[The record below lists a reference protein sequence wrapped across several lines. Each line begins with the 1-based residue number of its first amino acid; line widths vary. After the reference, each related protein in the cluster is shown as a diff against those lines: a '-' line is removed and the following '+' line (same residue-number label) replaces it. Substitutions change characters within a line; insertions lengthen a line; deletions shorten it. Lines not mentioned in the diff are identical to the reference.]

1 MGWKLFIQ
9 TCKVALSAVGFWWA
23 SLQGIACM
31 GFTVPS
37 WLKDPLV
44 GLIGLPVII
53 LATLLYRIFRLL
65 WSNIHVHGS
74 ICEIRVRATSLLKV
88 RGGSIA
94 IGINNELS
102 CDTHRIGENS
112 LHSQLLKLETDQ
124 EKPIEN
130 AFDAQRGTHSDAK
143 GIYPNGT
150 TFTTSEKV
158 GGHQCFFL
166 VMSNI
171 ITDHVI
177 QTSPEA
183 LREAF
188 LRFFDAVKTLPVSEA
203 KLAMP
208 IIGSGPAGVN
218 LTEEQILEMAACA
231 FLCQMP
237 RNYVQIRQLTFVVR
251 PRDLYRLNL
260 PLLEQNLRTIAEHC
274 CYLDEGCAP
283 GACACN
289 ANTVNPSPANSTSA

>member
-1 MGWKLFIQ
+1 MGWVLFWQ
-9 TCKVALSAVGFWWA
+9 ALKVALGAIGFWWTA
-23 SLQGIACM
+23 LQGIACM
-31 GFTVPS
+31 GLTAPA
-37 WLKDPLV
+37 WLRDPLV
-44 GLIGLPVII
+44 GLIGLPLMI
-53 LATLLYRIFRLL
+53 LITLLYRKYRLL
-65 WSNIHVHGS
+65 WSSIHVHGS
-74 ICEIRVRATSLLKV
+74 ICEIHVRVKSLLKV

-112 LHSQLLKLETDQ
+112 LHSQLMQLET
-124 EKPIEN
+124 EKEKSIEN
-130 AFDAQRGTHSDAK
+130 AFDAQRGTHADIN
-143 GIYPNGT
+143 GIFPNGY
-150 TFTTSEKV
+150 TFTATEKV

-177 QTSPEA
+177 QTSPDT

-188 LRFFDAVKTLPVSEA
+188 LSFFEAVQTLDVSEA

-218 LTEEQILEMAACA
+218 LTEEQILEMIACA

-237 RNYVQIRQLTFVVR
+237 RNSVQIRQLTFVVR
-251 PRDLYRLNL
+251 PRDLHRLNL
-260 PLLEQNLRTIAEHC
+260 PLLEHNLRNIAEHC
-274 CYLDEGCAP
+274 CYLNEGCAP
-283 GACACN
+283 GTCACN
-289 ANTVNPSPANSTSA
+289 ANTVNPSPASSTST

>member
-1 MGWKLFIQ
+1 MGWALVWQ
-9 TCKVALSAVGFWWA
+9 ACKVALSAIGFWWTA
-23 SLQGIACM
+23 LQGITCM
-31 GFTVPS
+31 GLTIPL

-53 LATLLYRIFRLL
+53 LLTLAYRIFRLL

-74 ICEIRVRATSLLKV
+74 ICEIRVRVKSLLKV

-102 CDTHRIGENS
+102 CDTHRIGQNS
-112 LHSQLLKLETDQ
+112 LHSQLMKLETVQ
-124 EKPIEN
+124 EKPIEK
-130 AFDAQRGTHSDAK
+130 AFDAQRGTHADIN
-143 GIYPNGT
+143 GIFPNGY
-150 TFTTSEKV
+150 TFTAAEKV
-158 GGHQCFFL
+158 GGLQCFFL

-177 QTSPEA
+177 QTSPDT

-188 LRFFDAVKTLPVSEA
+188 LRFFEAVKTLDVSEA

-251 PRDLYRLNL
+251 PRDLHRLNL
-260 PLLEQNLRTIAEHC
+260 PLLEHNLRNIAEHC

-283 GACACN
+283 GTCA
-289 ANTVNPSPANSTSA
+289 